1 MLPPMTLAAA
11 IGGGLF
17 VALLLWAMLSDLAR
31 FQIPN
36 SVPIGLVLGFA
47 LAAVLAGLPWDQA
60 ARHVAVAMAMFLVGA
75 ALHFTV
81 TFGAG
86 DVKLI
91 AAVSLWFG
99 WPLVLP
105 LVLAIAVAGG
115 LVTLTL
121 LLFRRISMPRGL
133 LQPAWISA
141 LHQRHGHVPYGVA
154 IGLGALVLLPRITWL
169 QI

>member
-1 MLPPMTLAAA
+1 MTFAAA
-11 IGGGLF
+11 LGGGVY
-17 VALLLWAMLSDLAR
+17 VALLLWAMLSDLAS

-36 SVPIGLVLGFA
+36 SVPVGLALGFV
-47 LAAVLAGLPWDQA
+47 LAAALAGLPWDEA
-60 ARHVAVAMAMFLVGA
+60 ARHLGVALVVFVLGA
-75 ALHFTV
+75 VLHFTV

-115 LVTLTL
+115 FLALTL
-121 LLFRRISMPRGL
+121 LLFRRISIPRGL
-133 LQPAWISA
+133 LQSTWIGA
-141 LHQRHGHVPYGVA
+141 LHRRDGHIPYGVA
-154 IGLGALVLLPRITWL
+154 IGLGALVLLPRISWL
-169 QI
+169 QN

>member
-1 MLPPMTLAAA
+1 
-11 IGGGLF
+11 
-17 VALLLWAMLSDLAR
+17 MLSDLAS

-36 SVPIGLVLGFA
+36 SVSVGLVLGFG

-60 ARHVAVAMAMFLVGA
+60 ARHLGVAVAMFLVGA
-75 ALHFTV
+75 VLHFTI

-115 LVTLTL
+115 LLALTL
-121 LLFRRISMPRGL
+121 LVFRRISMPRGL
-133 LQPAWISA
+133 LQSTWIGA
-141 LHQRHGHVPYGVA
+141 LHQPGGHIPYGVA
-154 IGLGALVLLPRITWL
+154 IGLGALLLLPRITWL
-169 QI
+169 QN